1 MINKQKKG
9 NEMKDKITNKMKVLI
24 KKLMTVD
31 ETHKI
36 WYKVLDDVDR
46 RYNNGSTDMVS
57 YQMVYKQLKTVIRNV
72 G

>member
-1 MINKQKKG
+1 
-9 NEMKDKITNKMKVLI
+9 
-24 KKLMTVD
+24 MTVD

-57 YQMVYKQLKTVIRNV
+57 YQMVYKQLKTVIRNI